1 MTTDIGAQAG
11 LSSAQALLQGT
22 ETANA
27 TQIELSPDE
36 RQYQCSASANH
47 MASDLKDIR
56 SFMISAMK
64 SLDIPLPEQDAT
76 ELLEGVK
83 PCFLC
88 LI

>member
-36 RQYQCSASANH
+36 RQYQCSASANQ